1 MSTNEHNNM
10 DIMDQFFANESNKD
24 NQPAQDFGPQRCGY
38 VAIVGRPNVGKS
50 TLLNHILGQKLSIT
64 SRRPQTTR
72 HQVLGI
78 NTVDNVQT
86 VYVDTPGMHKIQK
99 KAINRYMNKA
109 ASSALAGIDAIVFV
123 VDGLRWT
130 DEDQLVLEK
139 VQNADCP
146 VILAINKVDKLEDKK
161 LMIPHLEKLA
171 QKMNF
176 HSIVPI
182 SAQHGHNLK
191 NLEKV
196 ITDLIPE
203 GTHHFAEDQLT
214 DRSSRFLAAELVR
227 EKVMRQLGD
236 ELPYEMTVEIE
247 EFKHEM
253 RPKGQLLTI
262 SALILVERPGQKAI
276 VIGEKGSRLKTIGQ
290 DARKDMEKLFDA
302 KVMLNLWVKV
312 KAGWS
317 DDERALKSLGY
328 DYNA

>member
-1 MSTNEHNNM
+1 MNIEVPPVLEGTHADENT
-10 DIMDQFFANESNKD
+10 
-24 NQPAQDFGPQRCGY
+24 RCGY

-78 NTVDNVQT
+78 KTEEGTQT

-123 VDGLRWT
+123 VDRLAWT
-130 DEDQLVLEK
+130 EEDQMVLEK
-139 VQNADCP
+139 LRSVRCP
-146 VILAINKVDKLEDKK
+146 VILAINKVDKISDKSK
-161 LMIPHLEKLA
+161 LMQHLQILQEKMDFKAL
-171 QKMNF
+171 M
-176 HSIVPI
+176 PI

-191 NLEKV
+191 DLEEMINEILPYGV
-196 ITDLIPE
+196 
-203 GTHHFAEDQLT
+203 HHFPEDQLT

-227 EKVMRQLGD
+227 EKIMRQLGD
-236 ELPYEMTVEIE
+236 ELPYEITVEIE
-247 EFKHEM
+247 EFKHEV
-253 RPKGQLLTI
+253 RPKGPLLTI
-262 SALILVERPGQKAI
+262 SALVLVERDSQKAI
-276 VIGEKGSRLKTIGQ
+276 VIGDRGARLKKIGQ
-290 DARKDMEKLFDA
+290 DARQDMEQLFDS
-302 KVMLNLWVKV
+302 KVMLNIWVKV

-328 DYNA
+328 DYDH

>member
-1 MSTNEHNNM
+1 MTSDVNREEPAAHELSLSDPASEH
-10 DIMDQFFANESNKD
+10 S
-24 NQPAQDFGPQRCGY
+24 RCGY

-50 TLLNHILGQKLSIT
+50 TLLNHLLGQKLSIT

-78 NTVDNVQT
+78 KTEQGIQT
-86 VYVDTPGMHKIQK
+86 VYVDTPGMHKVQK

-123 VDGLRWT
+123 VDRLTWNE
-130 DEDQLVLEK
+130 EDQMVLDK
-139 VQNADCP
+139 VQGARCP
-146 VILAINKVDKLEDKK
+146 VILAINKVDKITDKAQ
-161 LMIPHLEKLA
+161 LIPHLESLST
-171 QKMNF
+171 KMDF
-176 HSIVPI
+176 HGVMPI

-191 NLEKV
+191 QLDEM
-196 ITDLIPE
+196 ITRLIPE
-203 GTHHFAEDQLT
+203 GVHHFPEDQLT

-236 ELPYEMTVEIE
+236 ELPYEVTVEIE
-247 EFKHEM
+247 EFKHEL
-253 RPKGQLLTI
+253 RPKGPLLTI
-262 SALILVERPGQKAI
+262 SALILVERAGQKAI
-276 VIGEKGSRLKTIGQ
+276 VIGDRGARLKKIGQ
-290 DARKDMEKLFDA
+290 EARKDMEHMFDS

-328 DYNA
+328 DHNL